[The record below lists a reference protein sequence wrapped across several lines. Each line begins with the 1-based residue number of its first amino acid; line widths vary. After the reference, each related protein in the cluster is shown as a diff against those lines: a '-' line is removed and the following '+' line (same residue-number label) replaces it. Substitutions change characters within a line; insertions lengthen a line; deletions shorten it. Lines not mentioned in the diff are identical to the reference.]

1 MFALCVYPHFLIES
15 SFEQK
20 VAHCKPKFER
30 LHDTLLQFRKVS
42 STFSTFF
49 AILVTQEKS
58 FAKEGH
64 FVTRFGIS
72 LDKWL
77 TRSGK
82 RKKGEKI
89 CRQKNPQ
96 LHGLN

>member
-1 MFALCVYPHFLIES
+1 MFVCILIFLLKALLS
-15 SFEQK
+15 KK